1 VVESTT
7 LLCQFGARVNKFGVP
22 WQAQRG
28 AALDV
33 EAAFRIIEIQSAVA
47 ASLCRRTPKVLL
59 VSRMG
64 DV

>member
-1 VVESTT
+1 V
-7 LLCQFGARVNKFGVP
+7 R

-33 EAAFRIIEIQSAVA
+33 EAALRIIEIQSAVA
-47 ASLCRRTPKVLL
+47 ASLCRRIPKVLL